1 MSTNTL
7 GPLVRL
13 RGLRTEQLPAASA
26 SPDDLA
32 PFLLAILQEAVPF
45 IDSAAPKA
53 SGDAKPDPK
62 IWKLKGTH
70 THPDS
75 KAKVEVLER
84 VIPAAEL
91 EKVESR
97 SSAASEGGGES
108 KGGGGKD
115 AKVKGETWCCRRSVH
130 ADAAERGTASWE
142 EFVAAFREE
151 HAQSE
156 KAFTP
161 ACLAAHEA
169 QSWDCA
175 GVEVEEGGV
184 RWGRFKLVVEEMRH
198 RIGKPVLKDR
208 TFPVLQMTAAA
219 LGSGTGGEGGREF
232 VVASIPVPDYGERSD
247 KSKLAREKGAQVAF
261 YVSVERIRGI
271 GGGDGGQRKIEWLMA
286 TASDAAGVLPAWVQ
300 NLAAPAVIWKDVPLF
315 LGWIARERGR
325 RAQTKEAAPN
335 GGGKKEE
342 KAKSP
347 DADGERAALPR
358 VSSGVE
364 VGSLPTVSEET
375 SNDPELDAHTGPEVT
390 TGVEVSQTAKVSGSA

>member
-1 MSTNTL
+1 MSSNTL

-26 SPDDLA
+26 SPDELA
-32 PFLLAILQEAVPF
+32 PLLLAILQEAIPF
-45 IDSAAPKA
+45 ADSAAPKA
-53 SGDAKPDPK
+53 SSDAKPDPK

-70 THPDS
+70 VHPDS
-75 KAKVEVLER
+75 KARVEVLER
-84 VIPAAEL
+84 VVPASEL

-97 SSAASEGGGES
+97 SATSEGGEG
-108 KGGGGKD
+108 KGGKEGKLR
-115 AKVKGETWCCRRSVH
+115 GETWCCRRSAH
-130 ADAAERGTASWE
+130 NDAAERGTASWE
-142 EFVAAFREE
+142 EFTRAFREE

-184 RWGRFKLVVEEMRH
+184 RWGRFKLVIEEMRH

-219 LGSGTGGEGGREF
+219 LGEADREF
-232 VVASIPVPDYGERSD
+232 VVVSIPVPDFGEKSD
-247 KSKLAREKGAQVAF
+247 KSMLAKEKGAQVAY
-261 YVSVERIRGI
+261 YVSVERIRMI
-271 GGGDGGQRKIEWLMA
+271 GDEGQKKIEWLMA

-300 NLAAPAVIWKDVPLF
+300 NLAAPGVIWKDVPLF
-315 LGWIARERGR
+315 LGWIVRDRVK
-325 RAQTKEAAPN
+325 RAKTMDVVPN
-335 GGGKKEE
+335 GGGKKEDNI
-342 KAKSP
+342 KSM
-347 DADGERAALPR
+347 DTDGDRGTIPR
-358 VSSGVE
+358 VSSGLD

-375 SNDPELDAHTGPEVT
+375 SNDPELQAPR
-390 TGVEVSQTAKVSGSA
+390 

>member
-32 PFLLAILQEAVPF
+32 PLLLAILQEAVPF
-45 IDSAAPKA
+45 IDSAAPKT
-53 SGDAKPDPK
+53 STNAKPDPK
-62 IWKLKGTH
+62 VWKSKGTH

-84 VIPAAEL
+84 VVPASEL
-91 EKVESR
+91 EKVENR
-97 SSAASEGGGES
+97 SAASEGSEG
-108 KGGGGKD
+108 KGGKD
-115 AKVKGETWCCRRSVH
+115 AKDGKVKGETWCCRRSVH
-130 ADAAERGTASWE
+130 ADAPERGTASWE
-142 EFVAAFREE
+142 EFVRVFREE

-161 ACLAAHEA
+161 ACLEAHEA

-175 GVEVEEGGV
+175 GVEVEEGGT

-219 LGSGTGGEGGREF
+219 LGDAEREF
-232 VVASIPVPDYGERSD
+232 VVVSIPVPDFGEKSE
-247 KSKLAREKGAQVAF
+247 KSKLAKEKGAQVAY

-271 GGGDGGQRKIEWLMA
+271 DDEGQRKVEWLMA

-300 NLAAPAVIWKDVPLF
+300 NLAAPGVIWKDVPLF
-315 LGWIARERGR
+315 LGWIGRDRVR
-325 RAQTKEAAPN
+325 RAKTKDTVPN
-335 GGGKKEE
+335 GGGNKEE
-342 KAKSP
+342 RSKSA
-347 DADGERAALPR
+347 DADGDKGTLPR
-358 VSSGVE
+358 VASGVE

-375 SNDPELDAHTGPEVT
+375 SNDPELFAPAGP
-390 TGVEVSQTAKVSGSA
+390 